1 MPLSSELL
9 ARFVSLVESGA
20 ALTDPCDI
28 APYLV
33 ENRDKFHGLT
43 RLVLKPKTV
52 AEVSAILKLAFET
65 GTPVVPQG
73 GNTGLVG
80 GQIPDLT
87 GSSILLSLTRMN
99 TIREIDAAGNTMTVE
114 AGVILKTVQETAA
127 SADRLF
133 PLSLG
138 SEGSAVIGGLLS
150 SNAGGTAVLAYG
162 NMRDLC
168 LGLEVVL
175 PDGQVMHA
183 LKKLRK
189 DNTGY
194 DLRDLFIGAE
204 GTLGVITAAV
214 LKLFPRPAGRSV
226 AFVGT
231 RSTELALKL
240 LSRAKGAGNLTGF
253 ELMARIGIEFA
264 VRHTE
269 GGRDPMEAPHA
280 WYVLV
285 EFSSTQ
291 SDADANGRMESF
303 LVDAFENGEADDAV
317 IAQTSAQAD
326 AFWRLREDMS
336 GAQKPEG
343 GSIKHDISV
352 PIAAIPDFLREADA
366 AVSAII
372 PGVRFCTF
380 GHLGDGNLHYNISQP
395 IGMDKHAYLA
405 RWDEVNA
412 LVHDIVSKH
421 DGSFSAEHGI
431 GQLKRGELVR
441 FKDPVALSL
450 MRRIKAA
457 IDPANIMNPGKVL

>member
-1 MPLSSELL
+1 MPLSSEFL
-9 ARFVSLVESGA
+9 ARFVLLVEPGA
-20 ALTDPCDI
+20 ALTEPGDI

-33 ENRDKFHGLT
+33 ENRDKFNGLT
-43 RLVLKPKTV
+43 RLVLRPKTV
-52 AEVSAILKLAFET
+52 DEVSAILKLASQT
-65 GTPVVPQG
+65 GTSVVPQG

-80 GQIPDLT
+80 GQIPDMT
-87 GSSILLSLTRMN
+87 GGSILLSLTRMN
-99 TIREIDAAGNTMTVE
+99 RIREIDATGNTMTVE
-114 AGVILKTVQETAA
+114 AGVILKTVQEAA
-127 SADRLF
+127 AAAGRLF

-162 NMRDLC
+162 NMRELC

-175 PDGQVMHA
+175 PDGQVMHS

-214 LKLFPRPAGRSV
+214 LKLFPRPAGRAV

-231 RSTELALKL
+231 QTPDHALRL
-240 LSRAKGAGNLTGF
+240 LSRAKSAGTLTGF
-253 ELMARIGIEFA
+253 ELIARIGMQFA
-264 VRHTE
+264 VRHIDGT
-269 GGRDPMEAPHA
+269 RDPLESPHD

-285 EFSSTQ
+285 EFASFQ
-291 SDADANGRMESF
+291 SDAEANERMEAF
-303 LVDAFENGEADDAV
+303 LAQALEEGNADDAV
-317 IAQTSAQAD
+317 IAQSCAQAD
-326 AFWRLREDMS
+326 SFWHLRENLS
-336 GAQKPEG
+336 WAQKPEG

-352 PIAAIPDFLREADA
+352 PIAAIPDFLREADEAVA
-366 AVSAII
+366 ALI

-380 GHLGDGNLHYNISQP
+380 GHMGDGNLHYNISQP
-395 IGMDKHAYLA
+395 VSMDKRAFLD

-412 LVHDIVSKH
+412 LVHDIVGKH
-421 DGSFSAEHGI
+421 DGSISAEHGI
-431 GQLKRGELVR
+431 GQLKRGELQR
-441 FKDPVALSL
+441 FKDPVALAL
-450 MRRIKAA
+450 MRKIKAA